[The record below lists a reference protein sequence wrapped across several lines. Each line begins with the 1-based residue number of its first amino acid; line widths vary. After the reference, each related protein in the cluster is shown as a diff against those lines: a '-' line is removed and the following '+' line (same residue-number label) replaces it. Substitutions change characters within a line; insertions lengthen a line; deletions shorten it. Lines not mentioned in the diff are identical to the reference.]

1 VILRAPARLC
11 PQRFRDGGV
20 AVADR
25 HAQVAEIEV
34 QVAVRVDVGEGGT
47 RAIRDV
53 DRRCAVQPGHPGHRY
68 AERQMR
74 RRTTLQFAGAW
85 RTAQE
90 LRVLAAAQ
98 GRQARAVNHG

>member
-1 VILRAPARLC
+1 
-11 PQRFRDGGV
+11 
-20 AVADR
+20 
-25 HAQVAEIEV
+25 
-34 QVAVRVDVGEGGT
+34 
-47 RAIRDV
+47 
-53 DRRCAVQPGHPGHRY
+53 
-68 AERQMR
+68 MR